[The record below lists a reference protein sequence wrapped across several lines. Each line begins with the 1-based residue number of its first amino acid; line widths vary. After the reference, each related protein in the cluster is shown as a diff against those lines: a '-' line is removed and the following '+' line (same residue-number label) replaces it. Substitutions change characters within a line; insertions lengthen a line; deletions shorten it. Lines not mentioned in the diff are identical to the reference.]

1 VAGLPDEANLGL
13 FVSQG
18 ILQDTAGVEVR
29 EALQIGANVGGL
41 DELLSPNREAQVLLK
56 GVFGVNPPF

>member
-1 VAGLPDEANLGL
+1 MAGLPDEANLGR

-18 ILQDTAGVEVR
+18 ILQDTTGVQVR
-29 EALQIGANVGGL
+29 EALQIGANAGGL
-41 DELLSPNREAQVLLK
+41 DELLIPNPEARVLLT

>member
-1 VAGLPDEANLGL
+1 VAGLPDEANLGR

-41 DELLSPNREAQVLLK
+41 DELLIPNPEAQVLLK